1 MDQFTREVDEEYR
14 RDQVMRLWKRYGT
27 LVVGAIALVVV
38 GVAGYTLWQGQQR
51 GAAEEASLRLYEAS
65 RLMAEERSL
74 EGREILAELTDRA
87 PAGAATLARLRLAA
101 ATADADRAAGAEA
114 FDAIARDSASPR
126 ALRDLAQLR
135 AAMLRLD
142 TAPDQALPVLQ
153 GLAAPEGTFRHTARE
168 QLGLAALG
176 RGDYEAAG
184 RWFDE
189 IAADPATPQALR
201 GRLELY
207 AAIVAAGPVAP
218 GQ

>member
-27 LVVGAIALVVV
+27 LAIGALVLVVV
-38 GVAGYTLWQGQQR
+38 GVAGWTFWQNQQQS
-51 GAAEEASLRLYEAS
+51 AAEQASLRMFEAS
-65 RLMAEERSL
+65 RLMAEERTG
-74 EGREILAELTDRA
+74 EAREILADLSTGA
-87 PAGAATLARLRLAA
+87 PAGTATLARMRLAA
-101 ATADADRAAGAEA
+101 ATAETDPAAGAEA
-114 FDAIARDSASPR
+114 FDAIARDGAAPR

-168 QLGLAALG
+168 QLGLAALR
-176 RGDYEAAG
+176 RGDFETAG

-189 IAADPATPQALR
+189 IATDPATPQALR

-207 AAIVAAGPVAP
+207 AAVVAAGPVAP